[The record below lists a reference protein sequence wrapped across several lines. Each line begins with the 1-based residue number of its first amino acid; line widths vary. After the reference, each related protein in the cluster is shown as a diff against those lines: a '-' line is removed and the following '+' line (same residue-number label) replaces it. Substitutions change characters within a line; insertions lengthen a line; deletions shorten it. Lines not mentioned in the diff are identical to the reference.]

1 MRQMVKDGIVLNVTQ
16 HIILRNFWE
25 YFVTDDVFQDDIVR
39 CLVMGQ
45 ETELGDVSLNE
56 IKPYIL
62 TRTKDLANIMPAE
75 GYSWVK

>member
-1 MRQMVKDGIVLNVTQ
+1 MVKDGVKINVVK

-25 YFVTDDVFQDDIVR
+25 YFVTDDVYQDDIVR
-39 CLVMGQ
+39 CLVMGF

-62 TRTKDLANIMPAE
+62 SQTTDLANVMPAE
-75 GYSWVK
+75 GYSWVS